1 MSKPRPPTDLVYG
14 HKTNNNRVV
23 FGLGFSPDPTYSGA
37 SRLNELLTYKV
48 RTQVYTA
55 PDPFYMEYNCSQSY
69 ATGERRAMDLPVE
82 DYVTHRN
89 GYEVHIAVTAI
100 YRGMESRYVSFLE
113 DISGSCLIPVNIRE
127 CLHACWV
134 HTEVLINFLLLS
146 LAVINESFL
155 DDSVIRGHLS
165 GHGLWNITL
174 SWNEPQQ
181 KITGFF
187 IWSVLNVQC
196 MDLPPKVMLLHIAMS
211 TVLQ

>member
-14 HKTNNNRVV
+14 NKTNNNRVV

-55 PDPFYMEYNCSQSY
+55 PNPFYREYNCSQSY

-89 GYEVHIAVTAI
+89 GYEAHIAVTAI

-113 DISGSCLIPVNIRE
+113 DDISGSCLIPVNIRE
-127 CLHACWV
+127 CMHVSIQLRNQ
-134 HTEVLINFLLLS
+134 VLIKFPFV
-146 LAVINESFL
+146 VISCDQRE
-155 DDSVIRGHLS
+155 
-165 GHGLWNITL
+165 
-174 SWNEPQQ
+174 
-181 KITGFF
+181 
-187 IWSVLNVQC
+187 
-196 MDLPPKVMLLHIAMS
+196 LPG
-211 TVLQ
+211 